1 MIDNEIASLDNFK
14 KNFSEEAYQNSEF
27 GVYESISSGD
37 MPLSQPSNYGIE
49 NQCQCAEC
57 ISSRN
62 PIVSQQQVEYFTSAG
77 SSQFNNPINEL
88 TQAYQN
94 SIVYGTSY
102 ATVTNSN
109 DAVAATLSYS
119 NDFQLIDGQWVRR

>member
-27 GVYESISSGD
+27 GLYGGSSG
-37 MPLSQPSNYGIE
+37 MTASQPLNYGME
-49 NQCQCAEC
+49 GHCQCPEC
-57 ISSRN
+57 IFSRN

-88 TQAYQN
+88 TQVYQN
-94 SIVYGTSY
+94 SMVNG
-102 ATVTNSN
+102 N
-109 DAVAATLSYS
+109 DAVAAILSGSENY
-119 NDFQLIDGQWVRR
+119 QLI